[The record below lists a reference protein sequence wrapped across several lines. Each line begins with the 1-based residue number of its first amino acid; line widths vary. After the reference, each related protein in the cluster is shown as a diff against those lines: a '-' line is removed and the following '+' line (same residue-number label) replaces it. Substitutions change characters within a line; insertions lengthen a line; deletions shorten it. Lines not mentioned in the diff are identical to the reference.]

1 MRRARVAGV
10 LAAGSV
16 AAAVLY
22 AERGRPIRRSTISFL
37 RAAEPRL
44 ILSGKAA
51 HAYVYGRWVD
61 RYIDTLVNHLFP
73 RFSAGQREWLVARY
87 HGKTLTHEDART
99 LVTLDSPLYVEDLEQ
114 IIPFEKARRL
124 VLDGPPDIAVIDCAC
139 RKARE
144 NPCEPLDVCMIV
156 GQPFVDF
163 MLEHNDSARRLT
175 TDEAVQLLTE
185 VHARGHIHSAWFKDV
200 MLDRMYAICNCCTCC
215 CGGLEMMSKYGTM
228 MVAPSGYLPQV
239 DAVALHRLRHLR
251 RRLPVRRL
259 DHGRRPPRGGLGSLH
274 GVQRLRGPVSGDGH
288 QHGARRAEGHPA
300 GRTRPR
306 RAGIGCPGHYALTR
320 GRTRRHRAYLL

>member
-37 RAAEPRL
+37 RAADSRL

-61 RYIDTLVNHLFP
+61 RYVDTLINHLIP
-73 RFSAGQREWLVARY
+73 RSSAGQRAWLVARY
-87 HGKTLTHEDART
+87 HGKTLTHEDARS
-99 LVTLDSPLYVEDLEQ
+99 LVTLDRPLDVEDLEQ
-114 IIPFEKARRL
+114 IMPFETARRL
-124 VLDGPPDIAVIDCAC
+124 VLDGPPDIAVIRCAC

-163 MLEHNDSARRLT
+163 MLDHNNSARRLT
-175 TDEAVQLLTE
+175 TEEAVLLLTE

-239 DAVALHRLRHLR
+239 DAVGCTGCGICADAWTMDGAL
-251 RRLPVRRL
+251 PAVDWEACMGCSVCEGQCPETAISMVRDERKDIPL
-259 DHGRRPPRGGLGSLH
+259 DVRALAAQGS
-274 GVQRLRGPVSGDGH
+274 V
-288 QHGARRAEGHPA
+288 APA
-300 GRTRPR
+300 TMN
-306 RAGIGCPGHYALTR
+306 
-320 GRTRRHRAYLL
+320 